1 MAEAPALGTAVRAR
15 AHDCDAGARLWPGG
29 IFRFA
34 TDIRTMPPG
43 RWALDPR
50 AGFLFGA
57 AERADDWGERWA
69 GFHATRYEAKA
80 KREGRTPCYLEF
92 RRKA

>member
-1 MAEAPALGTAVRAR
+1 LIRAP
-15 AHDCDAGARLWPGG
+15 DFLW
-29 IFRFA
+29 
-34 TDIRTMPPG
+34 T
-43 RWALDPR
+43 
-50 AGFLFGA
+50 
-57 AERADDWGERWA
+57 AERADDWRERWA